1 MIRVAIFASGT
12 GSNARCLMQ
21 HFKDHQD
28 ILVSMVASDK
38 PNAGVLDIATSYEV
52 PTYTFTKQELREGN
66 VEQDLKSKKVDF
78 IILAGFLALIPETLV
93 QSYLHRIINIHPSLL
108 PNYGG
113 KGMFGQHVHKAVKQ
127 NQENQSGM
135 TIHLVNKEFDKGK
148 VLFQATTTLN
158 EEDTAEQIQKKVLV
172 LEHQFFAGVVESYIQ
187 SV

>member
-1 MIRVAIFASGT
+1 
-12 GSNARCLMQ
+12 
-21 HFKDHQD
+21 
-28 ILVSMVASDK
+28 
-38 PNAGVLDIATSYEV
+38 
-52 PTYTFTKQELREGN
+52 
-66 VEQDLKSKKVDF
+66 
-78 IILAGFLALIPETLV
+78 
-93 QSYLHRIINIHPSLL
+93 
-108 PNYGG
+108 
-113 KGMFGQHVHKAVKQ
+113 MFGQHVHKAVKQ